1 MVAQSVLK
9 VRAATAS
16 FRRAGMVFT
25 RDPRVIKVADLTDD
39 QINAIKSEPNLVVVE
54 LDEVTFDQAGLGDA
68 PADDAP
74 PAAKLP
80 RQTKAAK

>member
-1 MVAQSVLK
+1 MVTQGVLK
-9 VRAATAS
+9 VRSATAS

-54 LDEVTFDQAGLGDA
+54 LDEA
-68 PADDAP
+68 PADEAP
-74 PAAKLP
+74 AKPARQTRAAK
-80 RQTKAAK
+80 